1 MHWIKVIVFAA
12 LLTYAG
18 ATPGQPYP
26 YRFNYLTVD
35 EGLSHTDAS
44 SLVQDEQGYIWITT
58 LFGLDRFDGHTIKRF
73 YNNNVPLN
81 NAFENRVRFVTPDRE
96 GHLWLCTEGGLQ
108 CFDKKTEKYIDYT
121 IPGDKAQL
129 AFAKLIVGDGHLI
142 YTLAGN
148 ELQLY
153 QVQNGG
159 KAAVLPLNLPA
170 GVHFTDMVSGPQ
182 GVVYLS
188 SDKGFWI
195 FGKDRAF
202 KNIPVR
208 GRPDSY
214 FGQVNVDHQQ
224 NILLSTDKQLLL
236 VSPTSGAV
244 LQQYTCGPGA
254 SPNDVVE
261 DNKSNYW
268 LNLGSSLVCLDSHF
282 IPLQTITDSA
292 HNGLHGNTITRI
304 YIDRSQCLWVCTFGS
319 GVNYCD
325 LNQKRFYT
333 IQYDAGAPH
342 GLSGNYIRS
351 ILDENGQYLW
361 IGTTYNGLNRYD
373 FATQKCTHFNTTGSP
388 VKLQSYDAASLLL
401 DRDRNLW
408 IGSDAGIQILR
419 PDRKVFWNPPG
430 SEDFPKH
437 IIDMMAQD
445 CYGNIWFGDHG
456 HPFGVIWR
464 DKTQRFHVRY
474 YGEGYFILSDP
485 IKPILFVSS
494 THGLKRLIVDKEG
507 NILETD
513 DYQATGKPNTLSSSY
528 TYPVCKKDDSTYW
541 IGTIGGGLDRLILH
555 KDASPT
561 ITTYAQD
568 AGVFTDVEALEID
581 DAGNIW
587 MGGNGLQYLNPA
599 TGQLIRYDK
608 NDGLQGNSFKVN
620 ASYKGSDG
628 RLYFGGINGLNY
640 FNPADIKPNPIPAR
654 PVLTDLL
661 INNKSPQYGEP
672 DSAGVIL
679 NGVLGYT
686 PELRLNYLENNF
698 VLFFSAMHY
707 ANPLRCQY
715 RYKLVGY
722 DKDWKYTDG
731 RNPSAAYSN
740 LDYSRYTFVVEATNN
755 DGIWSAA
762 QATLSIV
769 VSPPWW
775 KSLPAKMAY
784 TALFIAGLLWLYIYQ
799 ARWYRLKRE
808 LALREVNEKHYQQQL
823 QFFTNISHEFRTPLT
838 LILGP
843 LEGLMKEND
852 SPAHAGAYQLMFRN
866 VKRLIN
872 LINELMNFKKVSDSA
887 IKLQVRPLVIGSFCK
902 GVYHEFEN
910 LAVGKNIRFTMLDQT
925 ADSPSNYFDAQV
937 LEKILFNLL
946 NNAFKYTNEGGE
958 VIFRIFL
965 DLEAFKPSFGT
976 EFNLRN
982 EQYQAGKYIYF
993 LIADTGIGISKE
1005 SIGDI
1010 FDRYYRISKDH
1021 LGSGVG
1027 LALVKSLTQ
1036 LHKGN
1041 ISVYSE
1047 RHSGTEILVALPWG
1061 KEHYTE
1067 QEVQTPGREEA
1078 LSQLELLDTSILSPV
1093 PFKTPDTPRIGS
1105 KHILLVDDNPEL
1117 RVFLRQSLEHFYSIY
1132 EAEDGN
1138 TALAIA
1144 TDKIPDLIISDVM
1157 MPGMSGIELCKLVK
1171 EKFETSH
1178 IPFIILSAKDALDT
1192 KIEGMESGA
1201 DYYFAKPL
1209 SIDLLLLTVHNIF
1222 EQAQKLKLKYT
1233 NDYLTEATE
1242 LVHTEKD
1249 KDFMQ
1254 KLLALIEANIQEPDL
1269 DVEFLCNH
1277 LFISRT
1283 KLYQKIKSVS
1293 DQSIGDFIKTIR
1305 LKKAIQIMTHEDIP
1319 LNKVADRIGLQS
1331 HSYFSRVFKKEFGV
1345 SPSQFL
1351 DSLKKNTA
1359 N

>member
-1 MHWIKVIVFAA
+1 MKKAFIFAM
-12 LLTYAG
+12 LLGCAG
-18 ATPGQPYP
+18 AVWGQPYP

-44 SLVQDEQGYIWITT
+44 CLVQDTQGYIWIAT
-58 LFGLDRFDGHTIKRF
+58 LFGLDRFDGHVTKRF
-73 YNNNVPLN
+73 YNNNTPLN
-81 NAFENRVRFVTPDRE
+81 NALNNRVRYIALDRD
-96 GHLWLCTEGGLQ
+96 GHLWLCTEGGFQ
-108 CFDKKTEKYIDYT
+108 CFDAKTEKYTDYAL
-121 IPGDKAQL
+121 PGDEARL
-129 AFAKLIVGDGHLI
+129 DFRKLIAEDNHLI
-142 YTLAGN
+142 YALATN
-148 ELQLY
+148 ELQLLHA
-153 QVQNGG
+153 QSAG
-159 KAAVLPLNLPA
+159 KAEVLPLALPA
-170 GVHFTDMVSGPQ
+170 GVHFTDMVSGPS

-188 SDKGFWI
+188 SEQGFWI
-195 FGKDRAF
+195 LDKDRRF
-202 KNIPVR
+202 KNVPIP
-208 GRPDSY
+208 GCPEHSFD
-214 FGQVNVDHQQ
+214 QINVNGEG
-224 NILLSTDKQLLL
+224 NILLLKDGQLFL
-236 VSPTSGAV
+236 VNPSSGAV
-244 LQQYTCGPGA
+244 LQQHTCSPGA
-254 SPNDVVE
+254 YIKNIAE
-261 DNKSNYW
+261 DSKSNYW
-268 LNLGSSLVCLDSHF
+268 LNLGSSLLCLDAHF
-282 IPLQTITDSA
+282 TPLQTIAGNDR
-292 HNGLHGNTITRI
+292 NGLHANAITRI
-304 YIDRSQCLWVCTFGS
+304 YIDRSQCLWACTFGS

-333 IQYDAGAPH
+333 IQYTPGTPY

-351 ILDENGQYLW
+351 ILDEDGRYLW
-361 IGTTYNGLNRYD
+361 IGTSYNGLNRYD
-373 FATQKCTHFNTTGSP
+373 FSTGQCTYFSPTTTP
-388 VKLQSYDAASLLL
+388 VKLQAISANALLL
-401 DRDRNLW
+401 DKDHNLW
-408 IGSDAGIQILR
+408 IGSAEGIQILK
-419 PDRKVFWNPPG
+419 PDRRQCWNPPG
-430 SEDFPKH
+430 SEDFPRH
-437 IIDMMAQD
+437 VIDVITQD
-445 CYGNIWFGDHG
+445 CYGNIWFGDHE

-464 DKTQRFHVRY
+464 DKGNRFHVRY

-513 DYQATGKPNTLSSSY
+513 DYQATGQPNTLSSNY

-541 IGTIGGGLDRLILH
+541 IGTIGGGLDRLVVH
-555 KDASPT
+555 KDASPV
-561 ITTYAQD
+561 ITTYGRE
-568 AGVFTDVEALEID
+568 AGIFTDVEALEID

-587 MGGNGLQYLNPA
+587 MGGNGLQCFNPA

-640 FNPADIKPNPIPAR
+640 FNPADIKPNPIPAL
-654 PVLTDLL
+654 PALTDLL
-661 INNKSPQYGEP
+661 INNRSPLYGQP
-672 DSAGVIL
+672 DSTGVIL
-679 NGVLGYT
+679 DGVLGYT
-686 PELRLNYLENNF
+686 RELRLNYLQNNF

-715 RYKLVGY
+715 RYKLIGY

-731 RNPSAAYSN
+731 ANPSAAYSN
-740 LDYSRYTFVVEATNN
+740 LDYSRYTFVLEATNN
-755 DGIWSAA
+755 DGIWSSV
-762 QATLSIV
+762 QATLPIT

-775 KSLPAKMAY
+775 KSLPAKIVYA
-784 TALFIAGLLWLYIYQ
+784 ALFITGLLWIYFYQ

-843 LEGLMKEND
+843 LEGLMKED
-852 SPAHAGAYQLMFRN
+852 DHPAYQLMFRN

-872 LINELMNFKKVSDSA
+872 LINELMNFKKVADTA
-887 IKLQVRPLVIGSFCK
+887 VKLQVRPLVIGSFCK
-902 GVYHEFEN
+902 SVYLEFEN
-910 LAVGKNIRFTMLDQT
+910 LAVSKNIRFTILDQT
-925 ADSPSNYFDAQV
+925 TGQETPSNYFDPQV

-946 NNAFKYTNEGGE
+946 NNALKYTNEGGE
-958 VIFRIFL
+958 VTFRVFF
-965 DLEAFKPSFGT
+965 DRAAFKPSFSN
-976 EFNLRN
+976 EYHLRN
-982 EQYQAGKYIYF
+982 EQHEAARYIYF
-993 LIADTGIGISKE
+993 LIADTGVGISRD

-1041 ISVYSE
+1041 ISVYSD
-1047 RHSGTEILVALPWG
+1047 RHRGTEILVALPWG
-1061 KEHYTE
+1061 KDAYTAGE
-1067 QEVQTPGREEA
+1067 ILTPGREEA
-1078 LSQLELLDTSILSPV
+1078 FSQLEPLDVSILTPV
-1093 PFKTPDTPRIGS
+1093 PFKASDTTHIGA
-1105 KHILLVDDNPEL
+1105 KRILLVDDNAEL
-1117 RVFLRQSLEHFYSIY
+1117 RVFLRQSLERFYTVY

-1138 TALAIA
+1138 AAIA
-1144 TDKIPDLIISDVM
+1144 IAIDKIPDLIISDVM

-1201 DYYFAKPL
+1201 DYYFSKPL

-1277 LFISRT
+1277 LYISRT

-1351 DSLKKNTA
+1351 DSLKKNG
-1359 N
+1359 